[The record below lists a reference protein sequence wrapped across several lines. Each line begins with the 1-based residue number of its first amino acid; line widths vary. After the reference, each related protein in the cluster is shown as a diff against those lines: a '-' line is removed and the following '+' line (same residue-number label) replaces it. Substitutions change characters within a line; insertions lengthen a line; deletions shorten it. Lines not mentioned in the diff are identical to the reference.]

1 MPDWGGLVDKGL
13 GKLENGW
20 EAGKEKVG
28 EGVDW
33 ATDKVGDGLEYV
45 HQDAMADVIE
55 DWGDRTASSLGAEV
69 GEQQLGQSEQANELI
84 HGNVAEI
91 NASVKNLRDFKAA
104 FDLVGRGMK
113 GLDSSH
119 WKGAAADGFR
129 EKFTTLPTDWMRAA
143 DAFDDA
149 AKALEAY
156 ATTVTWA
163 QGKAQEAIA
172 LYKQGNET
180 SKSAATAYNKEID
193 AYKDAYDSK
202 DPLPEPGAFVDPGTA
217 QRDRAQEI
225 LADARSQRDEAAATA
240 QKAVSAALAHAP
252 AEPSATDRAK
262 FNLADYGTGQGVELM
277 HFGGGIVKGT
287 VGITNFVRSIYP
299 LDPYNVSHPA
309 EYYKSVNMTLA
320 GLASTAAHP
329 DRALKGAWE
338 SAKGDPSE
346 FHGRLVPEL
355 LTTKGAGGF
364 KSLLRAGMKDGAEAG
379 ARRAA
384 RRGVDREPEASARR
398 PGDKTCKID
407 PIDVA
412 TGRMVLPQTDIA
424 LPGSLPLVFQRS
436 FESSYRAGRWFG
448 TAWASTVDQRLEID
462 AQGVIFVREDGGLL
476 AYPHPAP
483 GVPVMPVHGQR
494 WPLDR
499 TSDGDYTVTDPDTG
513 RVRHFTG
520 HREDQASLVQIDDRN
535 GRWITFEYD
544 DEGAPTSIVH
554 HGGHH
559 LKFTTHE
566 GRISALH
573 LAGGAPDGSDQEI
586 LRYGYTHGHLTEV
599 TNSSGR
605 PLSFGYDE
613 HGRITS
619 WTDTNGS
626 RFDYVYDEQDRCTS
640 QSGANGHLNSRLTY
654 DDPDPDTG
662 LRITALTDSLGHTSR
677 YVINERAQVVGEI
690 DATGAVTRFE
700 YDRYNR
706 LLSHTDPLGHES
718 RWEYDEAGRM
728 TAVVRADGRR
738 STAEYDELGL
748 PLKVTGTDGLV
759 VRQTYD
765 AQGNRTS
772 VTDGSR
778 ATTRFTYDDAG
789 HLTSVTDALGHTTHV
804 RNDPAGLPVEVT
816 DPLGATTRCER
827 DAFGRPVVLVDA
839 LGAISRRRW
848 TVEGQ
853 LARRIEPDGSEQTW
867 VYDGEGNCLSHTDAM
882 GAISRFEYTDFDLP
896 AARTEP
902 DGARYEFDHDSNLRL
917 TQVTNPQGLAWSYS
931 YDAAG
936 RLTAETDFDGRT
948 LTYAH
953 DRAGRLTTRTNG
965 AGEPIRYEHNEL
977 GQLLSKDADG
987 AVTTFEY
994 DIFDQLAV
1002 ATSADASLTWL
1013 RDRHGRLRSETVNGR
1028 TLTYTHE
1035 TLGRRVSRTTPSGAV
1050 STWTYDAAGQRT
1062 ALASSGRTLT
1072 FAHNAA
1078 GQETARQVGETISL
1092 THEFDTAG
1100 RLTTQHV
1107 SARGISVAH
1116 RAYAYRADGNLVGIR
1131 DQISG
1136 SRRFELDSA
1145 GRVTTVTGAN
1155 WTESYAYDEA
1165 GNQIQASWPA
1175 SHPGQEAAGE
1185 RSYTGTRITRAGRIR
1200 YEHDAQGRM
1209 VLRQKTRLS
1218 RTPDT
1223 WRYTWDC
1230 EDRLT
1235 SVTTPDGTRW
1245 RYVYDPLGR
1254 RTAKQKLAADG
1265 DSVVEQVSLVWDGTN
1280 LCEQITDA
1288 DALPNQVAVT
1298 WDHDGF
1304 RPLTQT
1310 ERILSAESPHD
1321 TVDERFFAIVTDLI
1335 GTPTELIDESGALA
1349 WHTRSTLWGTTTWSR
1364 ASTAYTP
1371 LRFPGQYF
1379 DPETGLHYN
1388 YFRYYDPETA
1398 RYLTSDPLGLTPDPN
1413 PATYVHNPHTWADL
1427 LGLTPCPPRGEK
1439 SNPFKNRA
1447 DAEQAAFRAAGVPYG
1462 ETPIAEWTVTG
1473 DKNLKHAPGYTYS
1486 KDESHWGKFR
1496 QFETP
1501 QGSRVVVEHVSD
1513 PAGTHFHAGKPKID
1527 DSRDLV
1533 NFGWDNRRVQR
1544 EDGTFGYPEDMER
1557 YGKINKPE
1565 GDHHFFYEGN

>member
-13 GKLENGW
+13 GRLEDGW

-33 ATDKVGDGLEYV
+33 ATDKVGDGLEHV

-55 DWGDRTASSLGAEV
+55 DWGDRTASSLGAKV
-69 GEQQLGQSEQANELI
+69 GEPQLGQSEQADELI
-84 HGNVAEI
+84 HGNASKI

-119 WKGAAADGFR
+119 WKGAAADAFR
-129 EKFTTLPTDWMRAA
+129 EKFTTLPTDWLRAA

-149 AKALEAY
+149 AGALEAY
-156 ATTVTWA
+156 ATTVAWA

-180 SKSAATAYNKEID
+180 SKSAATAYDREVD

-202 DPLPEPGAFVDPGTA
+202 DPLPEPGTFVDPGTA

-225 LADARSQRDEAAATA
+225 LADARSQRDEAAGTA

-252 AEPSATDRAK
+252 AEPSARDRAK

-287 VGITNFVRSIYP
+287 VGITNFVRSIHP

-346 FHGRLVPEL
+346 FLGRLVPEL

-520 HREDQASLVQIDDRN
+520 YREDQASLVQIDDRN

-544 DEGAPTSIVH
+544 DEGAPISIVH
-554 HGGHH
+554 HGGYH

-573 LAGGAPDGSDQEI
+573 LAGGASDGSDQEI

-599 TNSSGR
+599 INSSGR

-640 QSGANGHLNSRLTY
+640 QSGANGQLNSRLTY

-700 YDRYNR
+700 YDRYDR

-718 RWEYDEAGRM
+718 RWEYDEAGRT

-748 PLKVTGTDGLV
+748 PLTVTGTDGLV

-848 TVEGQ
+848 SVEGQ

-867 VYDGEGNCLSHTDAM
+867 VYDGEGNCLSRTDAM
-882 GAISRFEYTDFDLP
+882 GAISRFEYTDFDLLV
-896 AARTEP
+896 ARIEP
-902 DGARYEFDHDSNLRL
+902 DGVRYEFDHDSNLQL
-917 TQVTNPQGLAWSYS
+917 TQVTNPQGLTWSYS

-965 AGEPIRYEHNEL
+965 AGEPIRYEYDEL

-1028 TLTYTHE
+1028 TLTYTHD
-1035 TLGRRVSRTTPSGAV
+1035 TLGRRVSRRTPSGAA

-1078 GQETARQVGETISL
+1078 GQETARQVGETVSL

-1116 RAYAYRADGNLVGIR
+1116 RDYAYRADGNLVGIR

-1136 SRRFELDSA
+1136 SRHFELDSA
-1145 GRVTTVTGAN
+1145 GRVTTVTGA
-1155 WTESYAYDEA
+1155 WTETYTYDEA
-1165 GNQIQASWPA
+1165 GNQIRASWPA
-1175 SHPGQEAAGE
+1175 SHPGQEATGE

-1254 RTAKQKLAADG
+1254 RTAKQRLAADG
-1265 DSVVEQVSLVWDGTN
+1265 DSVVEQVSFVWDGTK

-1288 DALPNQVAVT
+1288 EALPNRVAVT

-1310 ERILSAESPHD
+1310 ERILSAESPQD

-1335 GTPTELIDESGALA
+1335 GTPTELIDESGAVA
-1349 WHTRSTLWGTTTWSR
+1349 WHTRSTLWGTTTWST

-1398 RYLTSDPLGLTPDPN
+1398 RYLTSDPLGLVPAPN
-1413 PATYVHNPHTWADL
+1413 PVAYVHNPQTWADS
-1427 LGLTPCPPRGEK
+1427 LGLSPCVPR
-1439 SNPFKNRA
+1439 SLA
-1447 DAEQAAFRAAGVPYG
+1447 DAKAQALRDAGVPEG
-1462 ETPIAEWTVTG
+1462 LQPFDADDWVPATTPAWQGGKQLLNDNHEPIFYREEWYENPSG
-1473 DKNLKHAPGYTYS
+1473 DIVVFQDHHFGHQKPGAPGY
-1486 KDESHWGKFR
+1486 
-1496 QFETP
+1496 
-1501 QGSRVVVEHVSD
+1501 QGPHVHVRPYDNPRNGQIPGTEEHYYYDKSL
-1513 PAGTHFHAGKPKID
+1513 G
-1527 DSRDLV
+1527 
-1533 NFGWDNRRVQR
+1533 
-1544 EDGTFGYPEDMER
+1544 
-1557 YGKINKPE
+1557 
-1565 GDHHFFYEGN
+1565 